1 MSQLATIISV
11 QQWHLLCL
19 SGFREHCC
27 IKLYISSEI
36 GLQSQKLSDCS
47 EAEAE
52 RQKKNITAMQFI
64 PETCCFHI
72 SLAWW
77 QNQNDQYA
85 EWKRVTNTN

>member
-1 MSQLATIISV
+1 MSQLAVIVLV
-11 QQWHLLCL
+11 QQWHLPCL

-27 IKLYISSEI
+27 IKFDIASEI

-52 RQKKNITAMQFI
+52 RQKKNIAALQFI
-64 PETCCFHI
+64 LETCCFDI

-77 QNQNDQYA
+77 
-85 EWKRVTNTN
+85 